1 MNVDLTQHAKTRLR
15 QRGLSEQDVEAIL
28 GAGTSVDG
36 ESVLLLEQDV
46 QREVRKRKRE
56 IAMLERLR
64 GCRVVLAGQKT
75 VVTVYRMGPKT
86 SKRLMRG
93 GRRRKND
100 FQSTRDKETS
110 SQSKP

>member
-1 MNVDLTQHAKTRLR
+1 MNVVLTQHARIRLQ
-15 QRGLSEQDVEAIL
+15 QRGISEQDVEAIL

-64 GCRVVLAGQKT
+64 GCRVVLADQRT
-75 VVTVYRMGPKT
+75 VVTVYRMGPKA

-93 GRRRKND
+93 GRRGKNVLP
-100 FQSTRDKETS
+100 SIRDTAPS